1 MREYVVGADN
11 VTLLSGPQTLVFIN
25 PDPTR
30 SLKIRRIWIGY
41 SHDATP
47 AMQRAQLV
55 TQQAPFPTLVASSP
69 AKINQKDDP
78 SLIVAA
84 TSGAAG
90 TAGITA
96 SSEGAGAK
104 SVILSE
110 VFNTSAGWRWDP
122 GDDLAIV
129 MQAGG
134 GLGFGLYFPAPPAT
148 LQGWSFGVLYREMP

>member
-1 MREYVVGADN
+1 
-11 VTLLSGPQTLVFIN
+11 VFIN

-30 SLKIRRIWIGY
+30 SLKIRCAWIGY

-47 AMQRAQLV
+47 AMQRVQLV
-55 TQQAPFPTLVASSP
+55 IQQAPFPTLVASSP
-69 AKINQKDDP
+69 AKVNQKDDP

-104 SVILSE
+104 SAILSDA
-110 VFNTSAGWRWDP
+110 FNTSMGWRWDP
-122 GDDLAIV
+122 GDDLAVI

-134 GLGFGLYFPAPPAT
+134 GLGFGLYFPTPPAT
-148 LQGWSFGVLYREMP
+148 PQGWSFGVLYRELP